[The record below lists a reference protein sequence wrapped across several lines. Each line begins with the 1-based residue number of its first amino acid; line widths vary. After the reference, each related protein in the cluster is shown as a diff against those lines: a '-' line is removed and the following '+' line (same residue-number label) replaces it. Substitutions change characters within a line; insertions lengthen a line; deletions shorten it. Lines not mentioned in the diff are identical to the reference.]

1 MPTPPNVG
9 DAVAAMRILRLFSP
23 VCSSSHP
30 LHLHGPSQYRTTHH
44 LSLFEAFQQ
53 ILQTHVRART
63 WFQCVYNHRQ
73 LQEAGEKF
81 LSNLI
86 NRRWFFSLSQVT
98 NFHQKLCE
106 ENSHRS
112 YLLHSSSC
120 RIHDHFDNSAL
131 SGKILCFVSIPPFW
145 WHDAGQPP
153 WSQLSTFS
161 LFFNP
166 LPASQPSKFCP
177 NSQFVPLCNYCLY
190 SMRSFH
196 STPMSTLSTWPQL
209 PMTESHRHYPHPSP
223 RKDTSKQLPQ
233 LLKVF

>member
-1 MPTPPNVG
+1 MCLN
-9 DAVAAMRILRLFSP
+9 
-23 VCSSSHP
+23 
-30 LHLHGPSQYRTTHH
+30 
-44 LSLFEAFQQ
+44 
-53 ILQTHVRART
+53 
-63 WFQCVYNHRQ
+63 NHRQ
-73 LQEAGEKF
+73 LRHNKRLGRSFCQIWSTGVE
-81 LSNLI
+81 
-86 NRRWFFSLSQVT
+86 FFWQIT
-98 NFHQKLCE
+98 NFHQKLSE
-106 ENSHRS
+106 ENSHLS

-120 RIHDHFDNSAL
+120 RIHDHFDKSAFL
-131 SGKILCFVSIPPFW
+131 GKISCFFVSIPPFW

-166 LPASQPSKFCP
+166 LPASQQSKFCP
-177 NSQFVPLCNYCLY
+177 NSQSVPLCNYCLY